1 MPVEKKENMAY
12 KKVARTAVLLLLIAC
27 NVSCDQ
33 VSKTIARQQIDYG
46 EQIKLA
52 SGYFTFIKVENRGAF
67 LSLGHGLPEGFR
79 IVLLLIL
86 PLVVL
91 LYALYYLLT
100 KYHLSNLL
108 ALGMSFAIGGGIG
121 NLYDRWRH
129 GAVTD
134 FMHLDLGVFQ
144 TGIFNMADV
153 SLTIGVV
160 MMFIALYA
168 ERKSEAARL

>member
-1 MPVEKKENMAY
+1 MTQRKII
-12 KKVARTAVLLLLIAC
+12 RTLVLLVLIAC

-46 EQIKLA
+46 ERIPLA
-52 SGYFTFIKVENRGAF
+52 SGYLTLIKVENRGAF
-67 LSLGHGLPEGFR
+67 LSLGHGLPDGFR
-79 IVLLLIL
+79 FVLLLVL

-91 LYALYYLLT
+91 LYALHYLLT
-100 KYHLSNLL
+100 KYYLSNLL
-108 ALGMSFAIGGGIG
+108 ALGLSFAIGGGIG

-134 FMHLDLGVFQ
+134 FVHIDFVIFQ

-153 SLTIGVV
+153 SLTIGVI

-168 ERKSEAARL
+168 ERKKDSLKIS